1 VISGFRYFK
10 ELYFTFALLLLI
22 IFVGTEGYV
31 LLEDYNYGDAFYMT
45 IITLSTVGF
54 KEVQPLSDDGKMFT
68 AFLIITGFT
77 TFAYALTSI
86 TRNIISGQYRQYF
99 RVYKVNKEI
108 GKIKGHVIICGLGR
122 NGMQSAKSLQAYN
135 KKFVIIEQNEKTLE
149 YCRDQKW
156 LFVQGDA
163 TEEET
168 MREAGIVSAS
178 ALITTLPKD
187 ADNVFVTLTARDLN
201 PSLTLISRATNESAE
216 RKLRRAGAD
225 NIIMP
230 ERVGGMHM
238 ASLVVTPDVYEFLDR
253 ISVIGSDEVN
263 LEEIAFEKVPADCK
277 YKTLEDLTNR
287 FHTGCLIVGYKTP
300 DGEYIVNPDMN
311 REVIQGSKIFLLG
324 KSEQIKELNRLFNI
338 NA

>member
-1 VISGFRYFK
+1 M
-10 ELYFTFALLLLI
+10 
-22 IFVGTEGYV
+22 GTEGYV
-31 LLEDYNYGDAFYMT
+31 LLEDYSYGDAFYMT

-54 KEVQPLSDDGKMFT
+54 KEVQPLTSDGKMFT

-99 RVYKVNKEI
+99 RVYKVNKAI
-108 GKIKGHVIICGLGR
+108 GTLEGHVIICGLGR
-122 NGMQSAKSLQAYN
+122 NGMQSAKSLEAYK
-135 KKFVIIEQNEKTLE
+135 KKFVIIERDEQTLE
-149 YCRDQKW
+149 YCREQNW
-156 LFVQGDA
+156 LFVKGDA

-168 MREAGIVSAS
+168 MREAGISNAR

-187 ADNVFVTLTARDLN
+187 ADNVFVTLTGRDLN
-201 PSLTLISRATNESAE
+201 PKLTLISRATNESAE

-263 LEEIAFEKVPADCK
+263 LEEIAFDTVPADCK
-277 YKTLEDLTNR
+277 YKTLEDLTKR

-300 DGEYIVNPDMN
+300 SGEYVVNPDMN
-311 REVIQGSKIFLLG
+311 LEVVQGSKIFLLG
-324 KSEQIKELNRLFNI
+324 RSEQIKELNRLFNI